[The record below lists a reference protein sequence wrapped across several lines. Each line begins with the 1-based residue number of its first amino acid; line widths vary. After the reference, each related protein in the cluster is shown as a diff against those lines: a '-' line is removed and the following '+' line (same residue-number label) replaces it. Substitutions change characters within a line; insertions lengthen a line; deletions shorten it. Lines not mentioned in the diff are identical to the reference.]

1 MADVLANIVVTK
13 YGAFREGS
21 AARSRV
27 TTRVHSARRSP
38 REPASIPARTSGREQ
53 PSGPGPGSAPSP
65 NRGVAHAPIG
75 SWDCERRSTAGT
87 KRRPQERAGHS
98 LEVAGP
104 VTDPTRDFVD
114 ARRCVQR
121 EWSLFTLRFS
131 TPTTAFCRGSP
142 RGVSHSN
149 PDAGTIVK
157 RRPRSHQVLCSDHGL
172 DSSPP
177 TSGSTALTRGANSLS
192 AWRERPRPWPQAR
205 QTKRP
210 FRVVAHAPGLLLA
223 TLRQCAT
230 RRAAQSAARGRQA
243 ATGTT
248 IGSCRMR

>member
-1 MADVLANIVVTK
+1 MADVLANIVVKK
-13 YGAFREGS
+13 YGASREGS
-21 AARSRV
+21 AARSRA

-87 KRRPQERAGHS
+87 KRRPQERAAHS

-104 VTDPTRDFVD
+104 VTDPTTGLLCCWQVCS
-114 ARRCVQR
+114 A
-121 EWSLFTLRFS
+121 EWSSFTLRFS

-149 PDAGTIVK
+149 PDAGTTVK
-157 RRPRSHQVLCSDHGL
+157 RRLRSHQVLCSDHGL
-172 DSSPP
+172 ASSPP
-177 TSGSTALTRGANSLS
+177 TSGSTALTGCANSLS
-192 AWRERPRPWPQAR
+192 AWRERPRPWPQAW

-210 FRVVAHAPGLLLA
+210 FRVVAHATGLLLA
-223 TLRQCAT
+223 TAQ
-230 RRAAQSAARGRQA
+230 AAAPPRGRHSA
-243 ATGTT
+243 PPDD
-248 IGSCRMR
+248 GSW